1 MRKPD
6 VPQRRSLRAWLAAW
20 AGILALTACAEPQ
33 AASKSA
39 LDDTLAAL
47 ERRVEDMEAR
57 ARSVDDIFT
66 EEVEPI
72 AHALTRM
79 GGERVYA
86 QRIAI
91 ALVREGRRARL
102 DPRLLLA
109 VMTVENPWLDS
120 GAYSSVGAV
129 GLMQVMPFHVG
140 SWGCA
145 GRDLTDPDTNI
156 CYGAKILANAL
167 ERSDGDLD
175 RALLRYNGCV
185 RGTNTPDC
193 HLYPSKVLAHP
204 QLASM
209 GL

>member
-1 MRKPD
+1 M
-6 VPQRRSLRAWLAAW
+6 
-20 AGILALTACAEPQ
+20 ALMACSEPEV
-33 AASKSA
+33 ASRNA
-39 LDDTLAAL
+39 LDDTVTAL

-57 ARSVDDIFT
+57 ARSIDVLLMEQVD
-66 EEVEPI
+66 PI

-86 QRIAI
+86 RRIAL
-91 ALVREGRRARL
+91 ALVRE

-109 VMTVENPWLDS
+109 VMTVENPWLDP
-120 GAYSSVGAV
+120 GAYSSMGAV

-140 SWGCA
+140 SWGCT
-145 GRDLTDPDTNI
+145 GWDLTDLDTNI
-156 CYGAKILANAL
+156 CYGARILANAL
-167 ERSDGDLD
+167 KRSDGDLD

-185 RGTNTPDC
+185 DGTNTPDC

-204 QLASM
+204 QLASV